1 MPLVADTLDALFG
14 SSIFQPLTESQDIG
28 RSSST
33 PLHVKRQRSLR
44 TTVCMSFGFTNSGAS
59 FQLLMGH
66 LLRGLEY

>member
-44 TTVCMSFGFTNSGAS
+44 TIVCMSFTNSGAS